1 MQLLRALETYIP
13 LAEIFAYG
21 RFYEKED
28 TAFLDSSLEN
38 ELGRYSILG
47 LKPYLKLVKG
57 EKFTVNGVESE
68 IGFEEYV
75 RTYLKEHRQE
85 NPTELPLTAGAIG
98 YFSYEYGEKKRT

>member
-47 LKPYLKLVKG
+47 LKP
-57 EKFTVNGVESE
+57 
-68 IGFEEYV
+68 
-75 RTYLKEHRQE
+75 
-85 NPTELPLTAGAIG
+85 
-98 YFSYEYGEKKRT
+98 

>member
-47 LKPYLKLVKG
+47 LKPYLKLRGVCADLFKRAPAG
-57 EKFTVNGVESE
+57 ESDGITVDGGS
-68 IGFEEYV
+68 
-75 RTYLKEHRQE
+75 HR
-85 NPTELPLTAGAIG
+85 LFFL
-98 YFSYEYGEKKRT
+98 

>member
-28 TAFLDSSLEN
+28 TAFLDSSLKM
-38 ELGRYSILG
+38 GRYSILG

-57 EKFTVNGVESE
+57 GK
-68 IGFEEYV
+68 I
-75 RTYLKEHRQE
+75 HRQWR
-85 NPTELPLTAGAIG
+85 G
-98 YFSYEYGEKKRT
+98 K